1 MNAAARKQ
9 EWMGWEA
16 GWGGRYRGVGDST
29 PMEGVTETK
38 FGSVTKG
45 WTI

>member
-1 MNAAARKQ
+1 MNARAITFVKKKKKK
-9 EWMGWEA
+9 
-16 GWGGRYRGVGDST
+16 T